1 MALRC
6 PQRDNRSVGILGALL
21 CLACAANCGYRLAGT
36 TNVLPEGVRTIAVPS
51 FTNVTSEFKI
61 EQYLTQAVVREL
73 LARTRYD
80 VVSDDA
86 GADATLIGTVLL
98 FDAIPQNF
106 DPLTGRA
113 TSVTT
118 VTSVHVA
125 LYDRRDGGELYSNP
139 DLSHRETYE
148 VSADPESYVN
158 EREAAMLR
166 ASRTMA
172 STLVSA
178 VLSGF

>member
-1 MALRC
+1 MGRGTATSLVLRAG
-6 PQRDNRSVGILGALL
+6 SAALL
-21 CLACAANCGYRLAGT
+21 AWLLAGCGYRLVGSADL
-36 TNVLPEGVRTIAVPS
+36 LPGRIRTIAVPAFS
-51 FTNVTSEFKI
+51 NATSEFKI

-80 VVSDDA
+80 VVSDGTA
-86 GADATLIGTVLL
+86 ADATLIGTVML

-106 DPLTGRA
+106 DPFTGRA
-113 TSVTT
+113 TSVST
-118 VTSVHVA
+118 VTRVHVA
-125 LYDRRDGGELYSNP
+125 LLDRQDGAELYTNP

-148 VSADPESYVN
+148 VSADPETYVN

-166 ASRTMA
+166 ASRTLA

>member
-1 MALRC
+1 MAAC
-6 PQRDNRSVGILGALL
+6 LL
-21 CLACAANCGYRLAGT
+21 ATVSCGYRLAGT
-36 TNVLPEGVRTIAVPS
+36 ADLLPERIRTIAVPA
-51 FTNVTSEFKI
+51 FANQTSEFKI

-80 VVSDDA
+80 VVSDA
-86 GADATLIGTVLL
+86 PGADATLVGTVML

-118 VTSVHVA
+118 VTRVHVT
-125 LYDRRDGGELYSNP
+125 LFDRQDGAELYSNP

-148 VSADPESYVN
+148 VSADAETYVN

-172 STLVSA
+172 ATLVSA